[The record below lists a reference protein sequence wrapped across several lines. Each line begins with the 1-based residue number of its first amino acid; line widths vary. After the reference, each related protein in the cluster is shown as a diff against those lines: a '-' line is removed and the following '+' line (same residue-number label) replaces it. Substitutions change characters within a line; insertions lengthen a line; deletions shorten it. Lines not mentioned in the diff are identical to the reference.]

1 MPSRGERG
9 KPTHPGS
16 RPAEAPVGMEPS
28 PTVVPCRPPSS
39 DSRQPVPPF
48 VSGLILAAGRSSRL
62 GRPKQL
68 LPLAGRPI
76 LAHVLD
82 NAAAAG
88 LAEVVLVL
96 GHDAVRIGAAVGDRG
111 QRVVVNPDFADG
123 QSTSLR
129 AGLAALDPAAA
140 AVVVLLGDQP
150 QVGPAVVDALIDAFR
165 GGGGPIVVPC
175 YGGRRGNPIL
185 FARGLFPE
193 LARVVGDEGARGVV
207 RARAP
212 EVVKVPVGGGPPPAD
227 VDTEEDYAALLAAW
241 PRARLAQLD

>member
-1 MPSRGERG
+1 V
-9 KPTHPGS
+9 T
-16 RPAEAPVGMEPS
+16 
-28 PTVVPCRPPSS
+28 
-39 DSRQPVPPF
+39 PPF

-68 LPLAGRPI
+68 LPLAGRPL
-76 LAHVLD
+76 LAHVLE
-82 NAAAAG
+82 NAAVSA

-96 GHDAVRIGAAVGDRG
+96 GHEAARIGAAVDDLG
-111 QRVVVNPDFADG
+111 QRVVVNPDFAAG

-150 QVGPAVVDALIDAFR
+150 QVGPEVVDALIGAFR
-165 GGGGPIVVPC
+165 AGAGPIVAPR

-185 FARGLFPE
+185 FARALFPE
-193 LARVVGDEGARGVV
+193 LAGVAGDEGARGIV
-207 RARAP
+207 RARAA
-212 EVVKVPVGGGPPPAD
+212 EVVEVPVGDGPPPPD

-241 PRARLAQLD
+241 PGRPT